1 MGRGVK
7 VIAKKAY
14 NGCDEF
20 NLGDHCRFCKAK
32 SRCPERA
39 REMFKAVQKLK
50 PIMDSDIGLISNE
63 DIGRYLKETTGLI
76 DWINDLEEEALSSIL
91 KGEEIPGYKAVE
103 GRSIRKFKD
112 TDKAMSLLE
121 GAGYDEAILY
131 EENLFLYRS
140 LKSLLVR
147 RSLKV

>member
-1 MGRGVK
+1 
-7 VIAKKAY
+7 
-14 NGCDEF
+14 
-20 NLGDHCRFCKAK
+20 
-32 SRCPERA
+32 
-39 REMFKAVQKLK
+39 MFKAVQKLK

-131 EENLFLYRS
+131 ERKTSFFIEA
-140 LKSLLVR
+140 
-147 RSLKV
+147 